1 MCPIDNRECWS
12 LSKLVIKGGRRLI
25 GAVKIAGSK
34 NASVA
39 VIPASLLASGES
51 TIDNLPDITD
61 VTTFAEII
69 SDLGAEVSLNRD
81 GRMVINPNGFS
92 SWQAPYELVKR
103 LRASYY
109 LLGVLLAK
117 FGRAEVALPGGC
129 NIGLRPVDQH
139 IKGFK
144 ALGAEARLEH
154 GIVKIQAD
162 RLKGAPIY
170 LDVVSVGATINIMLA
185 ATLAQGVTTI
195 ENAAKE
201 PHVVSLANYLN
212 SMGAKVQG
220 AGTDVIRVKGVKSLR
235 GSEHSVVPD
244 DIEAST
250 FMMSSVA
257 SAGDVTVTGVIPK
270 HLDPIIAKLRE
281 AGAEI
286 QENGDSLRVIGPERP
301 MAVNIKTLPYPGFPT
316 DCQQIFVALMARA
329 DGISVVQETI
339 YDNRFGY
346 ANELIRMGASV
357 KVDGRTAI
365 VEGVPKLFGAPVRA
379 TDLRAGAAMI
389 VAGLSAEGKTEVY
402 GVEHIL
408 RGYEHVVDKYR
419 SIGADIV
426 EEKER

>member
-1 MCPIDNRECWS
+1 LCPIDNRECWS